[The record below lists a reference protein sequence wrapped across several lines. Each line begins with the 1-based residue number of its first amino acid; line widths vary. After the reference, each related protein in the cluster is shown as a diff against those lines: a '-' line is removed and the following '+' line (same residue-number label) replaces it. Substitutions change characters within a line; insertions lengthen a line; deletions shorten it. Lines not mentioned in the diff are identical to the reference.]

1 MAPRQT
7 PSRTPLWSAIE
18 QLGRLT
24 EMMERRRQQ
33 LARAVGL
40 SPQQWRVLEEIARED
55 FMPSLFARAQEC
67 APAAVSRT
75 LRQLQERDLVAASIA
90 SEDARRREYTLTP
103 AGERLLAEVR
113 RAREDA
119 LETVWSGF
127 DRKQLERFADFGAVL
142 ADRLEAYAAEAV
154 PEPAGRARRRK

>member
-1 MAPRQT
+1 MSSKQAS
-7 PSRTPLWSAIE
+7 SRGPLWGAIE

-24 EMMERRRQQ
+24 EMMERRRHQ
-33 LARAVGL
+33 LARTVGL

-75 LRQLQERDLVAASIA
+75 LRQLQERSLVSASIA
-90 SEDARRREYTLTP
+90 SQDARRREYALT
-103 AGERLLAEVR
+103 AKGAELLAEVR
-113 RAREDA
+113 RAREHA

-127 DRKQLERFADFGAVL
+127 DRAELERFADFGAAL
-142 ADRLEAYAAEAV
+142 ADRLEAYAAGASE
-154 PEPAGRARRRK
+154 PE